1 MGLSLRHCRR
11 LKSMAGEHIS
21 VGLLGQSMVGSLV
34 KLSSTLFSFCLA
46 SIIIWFTRQP
56 KSLNR
61 TCADMLPERVYQLC
75 HSSKTV
81 SSELA
86 RDPNQAPIKVFHNL
100 YSDYHVKEDA
110 PKSEDHGG
118 GHDSLQKALE
128 CGNWGPTK
136 PSNLFLKVSWKC
148 FYY

>member
-1 MGLSLRHCRR
+1 
-11 LKSMAGEHIS
+11 MAGERIS

-34 KLSSTLFSFCLA
+34 KVSSTLFSICLT

-86 RDPNQAPIKVFHNL
+86 RDPNQAPTKVFHKL
-100 YSDYHVKEDA
+100 YSNDHAKEDA
-110 PKSEDHGG
+110 SEVEDGVD
-118 GHDSLQKALE
+118 GHDCLQKALE

-136 PSNLFLKVSWKC
+136 PSNLFLKVSSSALVMNEAHST
-148 FYY
+148 